1 MLAQLSD
8 PHIGADWAGGDPT
21 AAFAAAVETILSM
34 PVEPDAILVSGDLSE
49 HATDAEYEQVRE
61 LLAPLGAPVYVLPG
75 NHDDR
80 ATLRRHFGR
89 DAGAPVPV
97 GEIAGSEAVVLERVD
112 ADKGMIKIDGEYWQ
126 ARALDSAQV
135 MEPGERVHVV
145 EIKGV
150 TAIVWR
156 D

>member
-1 MLAQLSD
+1 LLWVLAAVGLAVAELFTSSFFLIMFA
-8 PHIGADWAGGDPT
+8 IGAAS
-21 AAFAAAVETILSM
+21 AAA
-34 PVEPDAILVSGDLSE
+34 A
-49 HATDAEYEQVRE
+49 AA
-61 LLAPLGAPVYVLPG
+61 LGAPVTVQALLFVIVSLI
-75 NHDDR
+75 
-80 ATLRRHFGR
+80 ATAGLRPALRRHFGR
-89 DAGAPVPV
+89 DSGAPVPV
-97 GEIAGSEAVVLERVD
+97 AEIAGSEAVVLERVD
-112 ADKGMIKIDGEYWQ
+112 AQKGVIKIDGEYWQ

>member
-1 MLAQLSD
+1 LAAVGLAVAELFTSSFFLIMFA
-8 PHIGADWAGGDPT
+8 IGAAS
-21 AAFAAAVETILSM
+21 AAA
-34 PVEPDAILVSGDLSE
+34 A
-49 HATDAEYEQVRE
+49 AA
-61 LLAPLGAPVYVLPG
+61 LGAPVTVQALLFVIVSLL
-75 NHDDR
+75 
-80 ATLRRHFGR
+80 ATLGLRPALRRHFGR
-89 DAGAPVPV
+89 EAGAPVPV

-126 ARALDSAQV
+126 ARALDSSQV